1 MRDNTQHYRE
11 LFLDD
16 IPLMDVRAPVEYHKG
31 AFPNTVNRPLM
42 NDIERQKVGTSYKQ
56 HGQQAA
62 IALGHELVCGALK
75 AERLAAWKAFAEAN
89 PNGYLYCFRGGLRS
103 QIVQQWL
110 KQDAGI
116 DYPRVIG
123 GYKALRNFLFETT
136 RAAVDECDFVLVGGL
151 TGCGK
156 TEVIAAL
163 DNSLDLE
170 GHANHRGSSFGRRAT
185 PQPAQIDFENRLAI
199 DILKKRHRGVGQFV
213 LEDEGRIV
221 GSCSLP
227 LELYQ
232 GMQSYPLVW
241 LEDAFEQRVERILR
255 DYVIDLRSEFERVV
269 GVEEGFAAFSAYL
282 QKSLA
287 GIVKRLGGERYQR
300 LAAILV
306 QALEEQGRD
315 GSVDTHRGWIGGA
328 AQGVLRPDVRLPA
341 AEQGRPRRVPRQPG
355 RGDRLPAPAS
365 GVAAIVVLYRERV
378 GVDVLQ
384 AARVDRGHRLAVRT
398 YAFAERRAAA
408 GGGRSD
414 AAGGGC

>member
-232 GMQSYPLVW
+232 GMQGYPLVW

-269 GVEEGFAAFSAYL
+269 GVEEASPPSPPTCRRASPASSSASAASATSGWRRSSCRRW
-282 QKSLA
+282 KSRAATARWIPIAA
-287 GIVKRLGGERYQR
+287 GSRGCSRSTTTRCTPSSGRARKTASSS
-300 LAAILV
+300 AA
-306 QALEEQGRD
+306 
-315 GSVDTHRGWIGGA
+315 T
-328 AQGVLRPDVRLPA
+328 
-341 AEQGRPRRVPRQPG
+341 RPR
-355 RGDRLPAPAS
+355 
-365 GVAAIVVLYRERV
+365 
-378 GVDVLQ
+378 
-384 AARVDRGHRLAVRT
+384 
-398 YAFAERRAAA
+398 
-408 GGGRSD
+408 
-414 AAGGGC
+414 